1 MKKFLI
7 ISIFFILLVTGYIKA
22 QVLNVPQVIQEQS
35 EWCWAGV
42 TKCVL
47 DYYGYPNQQ
56 CTIAEYARTV
66 ITWTNYGS
74 VNCCVDPNQGC
85 NYWNYNYG
93 YTGSIQ
99 DILVHF
105 GNIQNY
111 GIGNTLT
118 LNQINT
124 EIAGGRP
131 FIVRWQWTSGGGH
144 FVVGHGVGGSNVY
157 YMNPWFGE
165 GLHISTYSWLVNDGN
180 HTWTHTNVLTTS
192 PTGLNDLLLQADIVE
207 IYPNPTGGK
216 FTINS
221 NSNITSIEIN
231 NVLGEKVYSNS
242 KFNKQT
248 SNEIDLSNS
257 SKGIYF
263 VKIYDGEKIYNEKIV
278 IQ

>member
-66 ITWTNYGS
+66 ITWTSYGS